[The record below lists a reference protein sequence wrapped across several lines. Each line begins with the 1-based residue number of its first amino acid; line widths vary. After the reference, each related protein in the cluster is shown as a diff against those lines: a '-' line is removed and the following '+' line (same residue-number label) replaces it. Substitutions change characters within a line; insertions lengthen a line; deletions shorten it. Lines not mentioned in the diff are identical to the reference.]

1 MPHIVTNS
9 IMSLYPTAGVN
20 GTHPP
25 GESGNPITLPGNSD
39 FSFDPLSAAL
49 SSSQARYTVANP
61 KSLEAHNE
69 ACKDFP
75 GGNTRTVL
83 HSSPFPI
90 TFGQYSTP
98 GIHQIRD
105 ANKYILTLNSE
116 RRGLRADESGW

>member
-1 MPHIVTNS
+1 
-9 IMSLYPTAGVN
+9 MSLYPTSEVN

-25 GESGNPITLPGNSD
+25 GESGNSITFPGRNPDS
-39 FSFDPLSAAL
+39 SFDPLSAAL
-49 SSSQARYTVANP
+49 SSSQVRYTVANP

-98 GIHQIRD
+98 GIIQIRE
-105 ANKYILTLNSE
+105 ANKH
-116 RRGLRADESGW
+116 